1 MVFRAPKIGKA
12 PRATPFP
19 HQGEKMQA
27 TIRTVKQLLLVPPSK
42 AAMMRMKNFFPQQL
56 RPEAV
61 DSRMPGT

>member
-1 MVFRAPKIGKA
+1 
-12 PRATPFP
+12 
-19 HQGEKMQA
+19 MQA